1 MSKKNA
7 LKAAL
12 LVLVLVLCGAAALAG
27 SESPE
32 AGSPRLESFAPTEKV
47 RADDAVPFP
56 VNI

>member
-1 MSKKNA
+1 MSKKTA
-7 LKAAL
+7 LKIAL

-27 SESPE
+27 SESE
-32 AGSPRLESFAPTEKV
+32 AGSPRLESFAPTEQV

>member
-7 LKAAL
+7 LKAVL
-12 LVLVLVLCGAAALAG
+12 LVLVGVLCAAAVLAEPES
-27 SESPE
+27 SE
-32 AGSPRLESFAPTEKV
+32 ADSPRLESFAPTEKV